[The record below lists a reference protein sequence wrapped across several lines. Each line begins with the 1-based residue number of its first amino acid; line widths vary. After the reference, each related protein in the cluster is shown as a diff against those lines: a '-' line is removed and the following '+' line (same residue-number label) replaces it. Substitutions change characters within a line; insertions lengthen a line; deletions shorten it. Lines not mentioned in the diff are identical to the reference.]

1 MFNFVSSFGAL
12 ASSSVTPIRKP
23 TPPVSHQQGPSVPFE
38 DTWPSLIDPKRRFV
52 DNLHEQLSVSNAP
65 APPSAHPVPA
75 FDNPDEETPITE
87 PVQFKAA
94 SRLLQSARELEG
106 TRRWSQPWLKIQ
118 SQESKTQ
125 PGPISQPQTIVVD
138 VAQPLDD
145 TQAPRDAVK
154 STAIALVRV
163 VDSNFLPGTTIGTTH
178 WIAYAVTKGRVRVI
192 VSRSSGDRTLL
203 KLPATV
209 DEARLTDDALK
220 RHRVGDSNDGL
231 GEARTR
237 TTL

>member
-87 PVQFKAA
+87 TVQFKAA
-94 SRLLQSARELEG
+94 SRPLPFELTQVLSPRDSPPKISPPVRWDLQAPEFPLGPQVGPTLSYVSTGQAQREKEISPGPRGSWKGHEG
-106 TRRWSQPWLKIQ
+106 SRNRGLGPRA
-118 SQESKTQ
+118 KTQ

-145 TQAPRDAVK
+145 TQARLLWLEL
-154 STAIALVRV
+154 T
-163 VDSNFLPGTTIGTTH
+163 LPFC
-178 WIAYAVTKGRVRVI
+178 
-192 VSRSSGDRTLL
+192 
-203 KLPATV
+203 P
-209 DEARLTDDALK
+209 ARLSAL
-220 RHRVGDSNDGL
+220 R
-231 GEARTR
+231 
-237 TTL
+237 